1 MIELKNKR
9 AVGTVYEERARTFL
23 KEQGY
28 QIVECNFR
36 CREGEIDI
44 IAKDGEVLAFVE
56 VKYRC
61 NLQKGHPF
69 EAVTVTK
76 QRRISRCAR
85 YYLYRH
91 GLQGIPCRFDVI
103 GILEEEILLQK
114 NAFDYVE

>member
-1 MIELKNKR
+1 MELKNKR
-9 AVGTVYEERARTFL
+9 VIGTAYEERARAYL
-23 KEQGY
+23 EVQGY
-28 QIVECNFR
+28 QILECNFH
-36 CREGEIDI
+36 CKEGEIDI

-69 EAVTVTK
+69 EAVTITK

-91 GLQGIPCRFDVI
+91 HLQEIPCRFDVV
-103 GILEEEILLQK
+103 GILGEEILLQK